1 MSNSKLVV
9 TLPELTNVVKQALK
23 QAKLDLNIIAVRT
36 NGGAVPDGTILF
48 SELSE
53 DPHID
58 KDCLKEVRRS
68 ANDICFLPYSSGTT
82 GLPKGVELTN
92 RNIVANC
99 EQIAYPEIACH
110 NETTGKFSSKRTTE
124 TNDNNLRQSLV
135 ECK

>member
-9 TLPELTNVVKQALK
+9 TLPELVKVVKEALK
-23 QAKLDLNIIAVRT
+23 QAKLDLKIIVART
-36 NGGAVPDGTILF
+36 NGNAAPDGTILF

-53 DPHID
+53 DPYID

-68 ANDICFLPYSSGTT
+68 ANDICLLPYSSGTT

-99 EQIAYPEIACH
+99 EQINEPIQAAF
-110 NETTGKFSSKRTTE
+110 NETTGKLQDIRNYYTV
-124 TNDNNLRQSLV
+124 DN
-135 ECK
+135 KGM